1 MRRVDDA
8 LTRIKRDFEYTR
20 QAGMIYPFES
30 FDSVRVSIYTFLP
43 STDESVVIL
52 KRRYF
57 FSKPWIEFKRDPLI
71 FNEPVV
77 FEQ

>member
-20 QAGMIYPFES
+20 KAGMIYPLES

-43 STDESVVIL
+43 STDNSIVNYSIIYGDL
-52 KRRYF
+52 LL
-57 FSKPWIEFKRDPLI
+57 S
-71 FNEPVV
+71 
-77 FEQ
+77 